1 MYVVGVQPT
10 DIGVSDGVGALRN
23 QATYRAPG
31 RWCAPSLCAPAAT
44 PGIAAAPSG
53 VENLSSVAV
62 RSLDQRKVLG

>member
-23 QATYRAPG
+23 QAT
-31 RWCAPSLCAPAAT
+31 
-44 PGIAAAPSG
+44 PGIAATPAG

-62 RSLDQRKVLG
+62 RKVLG